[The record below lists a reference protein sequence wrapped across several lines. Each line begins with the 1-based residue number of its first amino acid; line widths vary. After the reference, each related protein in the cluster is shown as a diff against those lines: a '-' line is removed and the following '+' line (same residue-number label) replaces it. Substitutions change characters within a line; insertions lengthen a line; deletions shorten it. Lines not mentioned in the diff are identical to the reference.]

1 VTVNSHFRDLLHMT
15 SNTDLCPVI
24 VNMREEIIGLAML
37 GHTTLHAIGLVSGR
51 VALR

>member
-1 VTVNSHFRDLLHMT
+1 MT